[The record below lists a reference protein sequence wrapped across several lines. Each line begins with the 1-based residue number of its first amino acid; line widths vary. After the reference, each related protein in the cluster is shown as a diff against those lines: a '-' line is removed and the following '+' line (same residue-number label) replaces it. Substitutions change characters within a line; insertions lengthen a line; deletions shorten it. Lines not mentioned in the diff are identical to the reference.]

1 MEILEV
7 ESTRGIKPALIALL
21 QDCVASGASVGFL
34 PPLQE
39 EQGLAYWQGIE
50 GELADGVRK
59 LWVAFDQHHL
69 VGALQL
75 SLCTKANGGHRAEV
89 EKLMVHSQARG
100 KGVGRALMNAMEQ
113 GPGTPG
119 VPCWC
124 WIPGSATWPPASIAS
139 SAIRRPARS
148 RTSPAMGTAPSPP
161 PSSSTSSSE
170 ADGLARP
177 DSVPVLP
184 PPRLGVHR
192 FLVQSDSSARSHHDI
207 GSRPS
212 ADHSRQGH

>member
-50 GELADGVRK
+50 GSWRMECK

-75 SLCTKANGGHRAEV
+75 SLCTKANGAT
-89 EKLMVHSQARG
+89 
-100 KGVGRALMNAMEQ
+100 
-113 GPGTPG
+113 GPK
-119 VPCWC
+119 WK
-124 WIPGSATWPPASIAS
+124 S
-139 SAIRRPARS
+139 
-148 RTSPAMGTAPSPP
+148 
-161 PSSSTSSSE
+161 
-170 ADGLARP
+170 
-177 DSVPVLP
+177 
-184 PPRLGVHR
+184 
-192 FLVQSDSSARSHHDI
+192 
-207 GSRPS
+207 
-212 ADHSRQGH
+212 